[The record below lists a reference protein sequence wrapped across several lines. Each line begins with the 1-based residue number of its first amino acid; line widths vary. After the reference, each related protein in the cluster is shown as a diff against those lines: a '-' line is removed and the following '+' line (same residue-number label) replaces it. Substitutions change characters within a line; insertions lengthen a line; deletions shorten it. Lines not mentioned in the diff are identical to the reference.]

1 MVTETRPTP
10 EVGNHTGSASHRH
23 GLIGAILDIAVRFRW
38 AVIVLTVFAA
48 IYGAMNLLRL
58 PIDAVPDIT
67 NTQVQINTSASALSP
82 SQVETQVT
90 FPIETGLAGIEGLEM
105 TRSISRNGFS
115 QVTAIFEEGTDI
127 YFARQQVNERLAPIG
142 ASLPEGAEPTMGPI
156 STGLGEVLMYTIEYE
171 YPGGRDA
178 PKGGRTGW
186 QPDGSFITERGE
198 RLDTEVAKAAYLR
211 TVQDWVVAPLMRSID
226 GVAGVDSIGGYEKQF
241 LVQPDPARLTGY
253 GLSFDTLIDALE
265 AANLAEGA
273 NFVDRAGEAL
283 LVRVDARLGGTQD
296 IEQAVV
302 ATREGVP
309 IRIGDV
315 ASVRIGGDLRTGAAS
330 LNGEEAVVGT
340 VLMRSGENS
349 RTVAA
354 ASAERLEEVRA
365 SLPAGVVAEIV
376 YNRSSLVDAT
386 IATVEKNLLEG
397 ALLVIAVLF
406 LMLGNIRAAIIAALV
421 IPVSMLMAA
430 VGMNRLGVSGNLM
443 SLGALDFGLIVDGA
457 VIIVENSVA
466 RLAARQHHEGRLLSL
481 GERLTETRLA
491 AQEMIRPTVYG
502 QAIILLVYAP
512 LLTFTGVEGKTFSP
526 MAITV
531 MLALASAFVLS
542 LTFVPAMI
550 AVLLNRKLTEKDVKP
565 VRIAKERYGPA
576 LRRAIA
582 RPWPVIGAGAG
593 MFAVAALMFTFLGS
607 EFTPQLDER
616 DIAVQSLRIPSTSL
630 ERSLAMQ
637 RQVEDKLE
645 AFPQVEL
652 VFSRTGTAEVASDP
666 MPPNASD
673 AYVILKPREEWPDPD
688 LSKDE
693 LVAEM
698 EESLS
703 GLVGNLYEFSQ
714 PIELRFN
721 ELIAGVR
728 GDVAVKLYGDDLT
741 ALTRSA
747 GEVAGVLR
755 GVEGAADVKVQQV
768 TGFPTLDIAFD
779 RPTIARYGLT
789 VEEVAQSVAIA
800 LGGRPAG
807 LVFEG
812 DRRFDVVVRLADA
825 TRDDFDQL
833 GALPIVLE
841 NGVTVPLRTL
851 ADFQVVDG
859 LAEVRREQGRRLVI
873 VSANVRERDL
883 GSFVEE
889 ARAGVS
895 ENVNL
900 PAASFIEWGGQYQN
914 LQAAQARLG
923 LVVPVCFALVLL
935 LLFMA
940 LGGWVPALAVFSAIP
955 MALAGGVFAL
965 ALRGMPFSVS
975 AAVGFIALSGVA
987 VLNGLVMMTA
997 IRQRLDKGMSLDD
1010 AICDGALA
1018 RLRPVLMTALVA
1030 SLGFVPMAIAT
1041 GTGAEVQ
1048 RPLAT
1053 VVIGG
1058 LITATAL
1065 TLFVLPAIARLVLRE
1080 NGQDVGWRE
1089 KWRAMLRLNLT
1100 RDERR
1105 EYPTGEI

>member
-1 MVTETRPTP
+1 
-10 EVGNHTGSASHRH
+10 
-23 GLIGAILDIAVRFRW
+23 
-38 AVIVLTVFAA
+38 
-48 IYGAMNLLRL
+48 
-58 PIDAVPDIT
+58 
-67 NTQVQINTSASALSP
+67 
-82 SQVETQVT
+82 
-90 FPIETGLAGIEGLEM
+90 
-105 TRSISRNGFS
+105 
-115 QVTAIFEEGTDI
+115 
-127 YFARQQVNERLAPIG
+127 
-142 ASLPEGAEPTMGPI
+142 
-156 STGLGEVLMYTIEYE
+156 
-171 YPGGRDA
+171 
-178 PKGGRTGW
+178 
-186 QPDGSFITERGE
+186 
-198 RLDTEVAKAAYLR
+198 
-211 TVQDWVVAPLMRSID
+211 
-226 GVAGVDSIGGYEKQF
+226 
-241 LVQPDPARLTGY
+241 
-253 GLSFDTLIDALE
+253 
-265 AANLAEGA
+265 
-273 NFVDRAGEAL
+273 
-283 LVRVDARLGGTQD
+283 
-296 IEQAVV
+296 V
-302 ATREGVP
+302 ATVE
-309 IRIGDV
+309 
-315 ASVRIGGDLRTGAAS
+315 IGGDLRTGAAS

-340 VLMRSGENS
+340 VLMRAGENS

-354 ASAERLEEVRA
+354 GAAERLEEVRA
-365 SLPAGVVAEIV
+365 SLPEGVVADIV

-406 LMLGNIRAAIIAALV
+406 LLLGNIRAAIITALV

-430 VGMNRLGVSGNLM
+430 IGMNRLGVSGNLM

-466 RLAARQHHEGRLLSL
+466 RLAMRQHREGRLLTL

-491 AQEMIRPTVYG
+491 AQEMIKPTVYG
-502 QAIILLVYAP
+502 QAIIFLVFAP

-526 MAITV
+526 MAITM

-550 AVLLNRKLTEKDVKP
+550 AVLLNKKLTEKEVKP
-565 VRIAKERYGPA
+565 IRWAKDRYGPA
-576 LRRAIA
+576 LRKAIA
-582 RPWPVIGAGAG
+582 RPWPVIGGG
-593 MFAVAALMFTFLGS
+593 VGVFALAAFIFGFLGS
-607 EFTPQLDER
+607 EFTPQLDET
-616 DIAVQSLRIPSTSL
+616 DLAVQSLRIPSTSL
-630 ERSLAMQ
+630 ERSLSMQ
-637 RQVEDKLE
+637 RRVEDKLE
-645 AFPQVEL
+645 EFPQVEL

-693 LVAEM
+693 LVAQM
-698 EESLS
+698 EEGL
-703 GLVGNLYEFSQ
+703 GELVGNLYEFSQ

-728 GDVAVKLYGDDLT
+728 GDVAVKLYGDDLA
-741 ALTRSA
+741 ALTDAA
-747 GEVAGVLR
+747 GDVAGVLQ
-755 GVEGAADVKVQQV
+755 GVDGAADVKVQQV

-789 VEEVAQSVAIA
+789 VEDVAQSVAIA

-812 DRRFDVVVRLADA
+812 DRRFDVVVRLEDA
-825 TRDDFDQL
+825 ARDDFDQL

-889 ARAGVS
+889 AQEGVAAQ
-895 ENVNL
+895 VDM
-900 PAASFIEWGGQYQN
+900 PPASFIEWGGQYQN
-914 LQAAQARLG
+914 LQAAQARLAV
-923 LVVPVCFALVLL
+923 VVPVCFALVLL

-955 MALAGGVFAL
+955 MALAGGIFAL
-965 ALRGMPFSVS
+965 ALRGLPFSVS

-997 IRQRLDKGMSLDD
+997 IRQRLEKGVALDE
-1010 AICDGALA
+1010 AIEDGALA
-1018 RLRPVLMTALVA
+1018 RMRPVLMTALVA

-1058 LITATAL
+1058 LITATIL
-1065 TLFVLPAIARLVLRE
+1065 TLFVLPAIAKLVLHRSDDE
-1080 NGQDVGWRE
+1080 RSWRE
-1089 KWRAMLRLNLT
+1089 KWWDRLRRNVT
-1100 RDERR
+1100 REERDELR
-1105 EYPTGEI
+1105 EVT

>member
-1 MVTETRPTP
+1 M
-10 EVGNHTGSASHRH
+10 
-23 GLIGAILDIAVRFRW
+23 IGMILDVAVRFRW
-38 AVIVLTVFAA
+38 AIIVLTIFAA
-48 IYGAMNLLRL
+48 IYGAFNLLRL

-67 NTQVQINTSASALSP
+67 NTQVQINTSAAALSP

-171 YPGGRDA
+171 HPGG
-178 PKGGRTGW
+178 KGATTGGQTGW
-186 QPDGSFITERGE
+186 QRDGSFITERGD
-198 RLDTEVAKAAYLR
+198 RLESEVAKAAYLR

-226 GVAGVDSIGGYEKQF
+226 GVAGVDSIGGFEKQF

-253 GLSFDTLIDALE
+253 GLSFDSLINALE
-265 AANLAEGA
+265 AANLAAGA
-273 NFVDRAGEAL
+273 NFVDRADEAL
-283 LVRVDARLGGTQD
+283 LVRVDARLGGIAD
-296 IEQAVV
+296 IEEAVV

-315 ASVRIGGDLRTGAAS
+315 ANVEIGGDLRTGAAS

-349 RTVAA
+349 RTVSAQAA
-354 ASAERLEEVRA
+354 DRLEEVRA
-365 SLPAGVVAEIV
+365 SLPDGVVAEIV

-386 IATVEKNLLEG
+386 IATVEKNLVEG

-406 LMLGNIRAAIIAALV
+406 LLLGNIRAAIIAALV
-421 IPVSMLMAA
+421 IPISMLMAA
-430 VGMNRLGVSGNLM
+430 IGMNRLGVSGNLM

-466 RLAARQHHEGRLLSL
+466 RLAARQHREGRLLSL

-491 AQEMIRPTVYG
+491 AQEMIKPTVYG

-550 AVLLNRKLTEKDVKP
+550 AVLLNKKLTEKEVKP
-565 VRIAKERYGPA
+565 IRMAKGRYGPA
-576 LRRAIA
+576 IRKTIA

-593 MFAVAALMFTFLGS
+593 LFAVAAIMFGFLGS

-637 RQVEDKLE
+637 RRVEDRLE
-645 AFPQVEL
+645 EFPQVEL

-688 LSKDE
+688 LPKDE
-693 LVAEM
+693 LVGEM
-698 EESLS
+698 ESALG

-741 ALTRSA
+741 ALTEAA
-747 GEVAGVLR
+747 GDVAGVLR
-755 GVEGAADVKVQQV
+755 AVEGAADVKVQQV

-789 VEEVAQSVAIA
+789 VEDVAQSVAIA

-851 ADFQVVDG
+851 ADFEVVDG

-889 ARAGVS
+889 AQEGVS
-895 ENVNL
+895 AQVDL
-900 PAASFIEWGGQYQN
+900 PPASFIEWGGQYQN
-914 LQAAQARLG
+914 LQEAQARLAI
-923 LVVPVCFALVLL
+923 VVPICFAVVLL
-935 LLFMA
+935 LLYMA

-965 ALRGMPFSVS
+965 VLRGMPFSVS

-997 IRQRLDKGMSLDD
+997 IRQRLESGMPLDD
-1010 AICDGALA
+1010 AIADGALA

-1030 SLGFVPMAIAT
+1030 SLGFVPMALAT

-1065 TLFVLPAIARLVLRE
+1065 TLFVLPAIARLVLHRSDD
-1080 NGQDVGWRE
+1080 GRSWRE
-1089 KWRAMLRLNLT
+1089 KWWDRLRRNVT
-1100 RDERR
+1100 SDEER
-1105 EYPTGEI
+1105 ELKDIA

>member
-1 MVTETRPTP
+1 MAIDQTSSHSDE
-10 EVGNHTGSASHRH
+10 GSHHH
-23 GLIGAILDIAVRFRW
+23 GLIGMILDVAVRFRW
-38 AVIVLTVFAA
+38 AIIVLTIFAA
-48 IYGAMNLLRL
+48 IYGAFNLLRL

-67 NTQVQINTSASALSP
+67 NTQVQINTSAAALSP

-171 YPGGRDA
+171 HPGG
-178 PKGGRTGW
+178 KGATTGGQTGW
-186 QPDGSFITERGE
+186 QRDGSFITERGD
-198 RLDTEVAKAAYLR
+198 RLESEVAKAAYLR

-226 GVAGVDSIGGYEKQF
+226 GVAGVDSIGGFEKQF

-253 GLSFDTLIDALE
+253 GLSFDSLINALE
-265 AANLAEGA
+265 AANLAAGA
-273 NFVDRAGEAL
+273 NFVDRADEAL
-283 LVRVDARLGGTQD
+283 LVRVDARLGGIAD
-296 IEQAVV
+296 IEEAVV

-315 ASVRIGGDLRTGAAS
+315 ANVEIGGDLRTGAAS

-349 RTVAA
+349 RTVSAQAA
-354 ASAERLEEVRA
+354 DRLEEVRA
-365 SLPAGVVAEIV
+365 SLPDGVVAEIV

-386 IATVEKNLLEG
+386 IATVEKNLVEG

-406 LMLGNIRAAIIAALV
+406 LLLGNIRAAIIAALV
-421 IPVSMLMAA
+421 IPISMLMAA
-430 VGMNRLGVSGNLM
+430 IGMNRLGVSGNLM

-466 RLAARQHHEGRLLSL
+466 RLATRQHREGRLLSL

-491 AQEMIRPTVYG
+491 AQEMIKPTVYG

-550 AVLLNRKLTEKDVKP
+550 AVLLNKKLTEKEVKP
-565 VRIAKERYGPA
+565 IRMAKGRYGPA
-576 LRRAIA
+576 IRKTIA

-593 MFAVAALMFTFLGS
+593 LFAVAAIMFGFLGS

-637 RQVEDKLE
+637 RRVEDRLE
-645 AFPQVEL
+645 EFPQVEL

-688 LSKDE
+688 LPKDE
-693 LVAEM
+693 LVGEM
-698 EESLS
+698 ESALG

-741 ALTRSA
+741 ALTEAA
-747 GEVAGVLR
+747 GDVAGVLR
-755 GVEGAADVKVQQV
+755 AVEGAADVKVQQV

-789 VEEVAQSVAIA
+789 VEDVAQSVAIA

-851 ADFQVVDG
+851 ADFEVVDG

-889 ARAGVS
+889 AQEGVS
-895 ENVNL
+895 AQVDL
-900 PAASFIEWGGQYQN
+900 PPASFIEWGGQYQN
-914 LQAAQARLG
+914 LQEAQARLAI
-923 LVVPVCFALVLL
+923 VVPICFAVVLL
-935 LLFMA
+935 LLYMA

-965 ALRGMPFSVS
+965 VLRGMPFSVS

-997 IRQRLDKGMSLDD
+997 IRQRLESGMPLDE
-1010 AICDGALA
+1010 AIADGALA

-1030 SLGFVPMAIAT
+1030 SLGFVPMALAT

-1065 TLFVLPAIARLVLRE
+1065 TLFVLPAIARLVLHSSDDERS
-1080 NGQDVGWRE
+1080 WRE
-1089 KWRAMLRLNLT
+1089 KWWDRLRRNVT
-1100 RDERR
+1100 SDEER
-1105 EYPTGEI
+1105 ELKDIA

>member
-1 MVTETRPTP
+1 MDTDPTAVPSSDLP
-10 EVGNHTGSASHRH
+10 EGAPHRH
-23 GLIGAILDIAVRFRW
+23 GFIGMILDVAVRFRW
-38 AVIVLTVFAA
+38 AIIVLTALAA
-48 IYGAMNLLRL
+48 IYGAFNLLRL

-67 NTQVQINTSASALSP
+67 NTQVQINTSAPALSP

-90 FPIETGLAGIEGLEM
+90 FPIETGLAGIDGLKM

-115 QVTAIFEEGTDI
+115 QVTAIFEEDTDI

-142 ASLPEGAEPTMGPI
+142 ASLPEGADPTMGPI

-171 YPGGRDA
+171 HPSGRGAAVGGRI
-178 PKGGRTGW
+178 GW
-186 QPDGSFITERGE
+186 QLDGSFITERGD
-198 RLDTEVAKAAYLR
+198 RLDSEVAKAAYLR

-253 GLSFDTLIDALE
+253 GLSFDSLIDALE
-265 AANLAEGA
+265 AANLAAGA
-273 NFVDRAGEAL
+273 NFVDRADEAL
-283 LVRVDARLGGTQD
+283 LVRVDARLGGIAD
-296 IEQAVV
+296 IEEAVI

-315 ASVRIGGDLRTGAAS
+315 ANVSIGGDLRTGAAS

-349 RTVAA
+349 RTVSAQA
-354 ASAERLEEVRA
+354 AERLDEVRA
-365 SLPAGVVAEIV
+365 SLPAGVAAEIV

-386 IATVEKNLLEG
+386 IATVEKNLVEG

-421 IPVSMLMAA
+421 IPISMLMAA
-430 VGMNRLGVSGNLM
+430 IGMNRLGVSGNLM

-466 RLAARQHHEGRLLSL
+466 RLAARQHREGRLLSL

-491 AQEMIRPTVYG
+491 AQEMIKPTVYG

-550 AVLLNRKLTEKDVKP
+550 AVLLNKKLTEKEVKP
-565 VRIAKERYGPA
+565 VRLAKERYGPA
-576 LRRAIA
+576 VRKAIA
-582 RPWPVIGAGAG
+582 RPWPVIGAGVG
-593 MFAVAALMFTFLGS
+593 IFAVAVFVFGFLGS

-616 DIAVQSLRIPSTSL
+616 DVAVQSLRIPSTSL
-630 ERSLAMQ
+630 ERSVAMQ
-637 RQVEDKLE
+637 RRVEDRLE
-645 AFPQVEL
+645 EFPQVEL

-673 AYVILKPREEWPDPD
+673 AYVILKPRAEWPDPD
-688 LSKDE
+688 LPKDE
-693 LVAEM
+693 LVAQM
-698 EESLS
+698 EEGLS
-703 GLVGNLYEFSQ
+703 GLIGNLYEFSQ

-741 ALTRSA
+741 ALTDSA
-747 GEVAGVLR
+747 GDVAQVLR
-755 GVEGAADVKVQQV
+755 GIEGAADVKVQQV
-768 TGFPTLDIAFD
+768 TGFPTLDIVFD

-789 VEEVAQSVAIA
+789 VEDVAQPVAIA

-812 DRRFDVVVRLADA
+812 DRRFEVVVRLEDA
-825 TRDDFDQL
+825 ARDNFDQL

-851 ADFQVVDG
+851 ADFEVVDG

-889 ARAGVS
+889 AQAGVAAQ
-895 ENVNL
+895 VDL
-900 PAASFIEWGGQYQN
+900 PPASFIEWGGQYQN
-914 LQAAQARLG
+914 LQEAQARLAI
-923 LVVPVCFALVLL
+923 VVPICFAVVLL
-935 LLFMA
+935 LLYMA

-955 MALAGGVFAL
+955 LALAGGVFAL

-997 IRQRLDKGMSLDD
+997 IRQRLEDKMEIDE
-1010 AICDGALA
+1010 AIADGALA

-1058 LITATAL
+1058 LVTATAL
-1065 TLFVLPAIARLVLRE
+1065 TLFVLPAIARLVLHRSDDE
-1080 NGQDVGWRE
+1080 RGWRE
-1089 KWRAMLRLNLT
+1089 KWWDRLRRNVTREEQRELT
-1100 RDERR
+1100 D
-1105 EYPTGEI
+1105 IA

>member
-1 MVTETRPTP
+1 MAIDQT
-10 EVGNHTGSASHRH
+10 SSHSDENSHHH
-23 GLIGAILDIAVRFRW
+23 GLIGMILDVAVRFRW
-38 AVIVLTVFAA
+38 AIIVLTIFAA
-48 IYGAMNLLRL
+48 IYGAFNLLRL

-67 NTQVQINTSASALSP
+67 NTQVQINTSAAALSP

-171 YPGGRDA
+171 HPGGKGA
-178 PKGGRTGW
+178 TTGGRTGW
-186 QPDGSFITERGE
+186 QRDGSFITERGD
-198 RLDTEVAKAAYLR
+198 RLESEVAKAAYLR

-226 GVAGVDSIGGYEKQF
+226 GVAGVDSIGGFEKQF

-253 GLSFDTLIDALE
+253 GLSFDSLINALE
-265 AANLAEGA
+265 AANLAAGA
-273 NFVDRAGEAL
+273 NFVDRADEAL
-283 LVRVDARLGGTQD
+283 LVRVDARLGGIAD
-296 IEQAVV
+296 IEEAVV

-315 ASVRIGGDLRTGAAS
+315 ANVEIGGDLRTGAAS

-349 RTVAA
+349 RTVSAQAA
-354 ASAERLEEVRA
+354 DRLEEVRA
-365 SLPAGVVAEIV
+365 SLPDGVVAEIV

-386 IATVEKNLLEG
+386 IATVEKNLVEG

-406 LMLGNIRAAIIAALV
+406 LLLGNIRAAIIAALV
-421 IPVSMLMAA
+421 IPISMLMAA
-430 VGMNRLGVSGNLM
+430 IGMNRLGVSGNLM

-466 RLAARQHHEGRLLSL
+466 RLATRQHREGRLLSL

-491 AQEMIRPTVYG
+491 AQEMIKPTVYG

-550 AVLLNRKLTEKDVKP
+550 AVLLNKKLTEKEVKP
-565 VRIAKERYGPA
+565 IRMAKDRYGPA
-576 LRRAIA
+576 IRKTIA

-593 MFAVAALMFTFLGS
+593 LFAVAAIMFGFLGS

-637 RQVEDKLE
+637 RRVEDRLE
-645 AFPQVEL
+645 EFPQVEL

-688 LSKDE
+688 LPKDE
-693 LVAEM
+693 LVGEM
-698 EESLS
+698 ESALG

-741 ALTRSA
+741 ALTEAA
-747 GEVAGVLR
+747 GDVAGVLR

-789 VEEVAQSVAIA
+789 VEDVAQSVAIA

-851 ADFQVVDG
+851 ADFEVVDG

-889 ARAGVS
+889 AQEGVS
-895 ENVNL
+895 AQVDL
-900 PAASFIEWGGQYQN
+900 PPASFIEWGGQYQN
-914 LQAAQARLG
+914 LQEAQARLAI
-923 LVVPVCFALVLL
+923 VVPICFAVVLL
-935 LLFMA
+935 LLYMA

-965 ALRGMPFSVS
+965 VLRGMPFSVS

-997 IRQRLDKGMSLDD
+997 IRQRLESGMPLDD
-1010 AICDGALA
+1010 AIADGALA

-1030 SLGFVPMAIAT
+1030 SLGFVPMALAT

-1065 TLFVLPAIARLVLRE
+1065 TLFVLPAIARLVLHSSDDERS
-1080 NGQDVGWRE
+1080 WRE
-1089 KWRAMLRLNLT
+1089 KWWDRLRRNVT
-1100 RDERR
+1100 SDEER
-1105 EYPTGEI
+1105 ELKDIA

>member
-1 MVTETRPTP
+1 MDTKTEPAPHVETHPD
-10 EVGNHTGSASHRH
+10 TGSHRH

-127 YFARQQVNERLAPIG
+127 YFARSQVNERLAPIG

-171 YPGGRDA
+171 YPGGRGA
-178 PKGGRTGW
+178 PVGDRTGW
-186 QPDGSFITERGE
+186 QSDGSFITERGE

-253 GLSFDTLIDALE
+253 GLSFDSLIEALE
-265 AANLAEGA
+265 AANLAAGA

-302 ATREGVP
+302 TTREGVP

-315 ASVRIGGDLRTGAAS
+315 ATVRIGGDLRTGAAS

-354 ASAERLEEVRA
+354 AAAERLDEVRA

-386 IATVEKNLLEG
+386 IATVEKNLVEG

-406 LMLGNIRAAIIAALV
+406 FMLGNVRAAIIAALV
-421 IPVSMLMAA
+421 IPISMLMAA

-466 RLAARQHHEGRLLSL
+466 RLAARQHREGRLLSL

-491 AQEMIRPTVYG
+491 AQEMIKPTVYG

-550 AVLLNRKLTEKDVKP
+550 AVLLNRKLTEKEVKP
-565 VRIAKERYGPA
+565 VRTAKERYGPA
-576 LRRAIA
+576 VRRAIA

-593 MFAVAALMFTFLGS
+593 IFAVAAFVFTFLGS
-607 EFTPQLDER
+607 EFTPQLDEQ

-637 RQVEDKLE
+637 RRVEERLE
-645 AFPQVEL
+645 TFPQVEL
-652 VFSRTGTAEVASDP
+652 VFSRTGTAEAAVDP
-666 MPPNASD
+666 MPRNISD
-673 AYVILKPREEWPDPD
+673 SVIILKDRGDWPDPG
-688 LSKDE
+688 LEKE
-693 LVAEM
+693 ALIERI
-698 EESLS
+698 EEAVSQQI
-703 GLVGNLYEFSQ
+703 GNNFEFSQ

-721 ELIAGVR
+721 ELISGVR
-728 GDVAVKLYGDDLT
+728 TDLAVLVYGDDFDTLQRVGEQVARALEETPGSADVRVEQASGLPTLT
-741 ALTRSA
+741 VSVDRFAAANYGLS
-747 GEVAGVLR
+747 
-755 GVEGAADVKVQQV
+755 AADVSEAVS
-768 TGFPTLDIAFD
+768 T
-779 RPTIARYGLT
+779 
-789 VEEVAQSVAIA
+789 AI
-800 LGGRPAG
+800 GGTEAG
-807 LVFEG
+807 RIFEG
-812 DRRFDVVVRLADA
+812 DRRFDVVVRLPEA
-825 TRDDFDQL
+825 TRNDPTSL
-833 GALPIVLE
+833 AALPIVSST
-841 NGVTVPLRTL
+841 GVVVPL
-851 ADFQVVDG
+851 
-859 LAEVRREQGRRLVI
+859 
-873 VSANVRERDL
+873 S
-883 GSFVEE
+883 
-889 ARAGVS
+889 
-895 ENVNL
+895 
-900 PAASFIEWGGQYQN
+900 
-914 LQAAQARLG
+914 
-923 LVVPVCFALVLL
+923 
-935 LLFMA
+935 
-940 LGGWVPALAVFSAIP
+940 
-955 MALAGGVFAL
+955 
-965 ALRGMPFSVS
+965 SV
-975 AAVGFIALSGVA
+975 
-987 VLNGLVMMTA
+987 
-997 IRQRLDKGMSLDD
+997 
-1010 AICDGALA
+1010 
-1018 RLRPVLMTALVA
+1018 
-1030 SLGFVPMAIAT
+1030 
-1041 GTGAEVQ
+1041 
-1048 RPLAT
+1048 
-1053 VVIGG
+1053 
-1058 LITATAL
+1058 
-1065 TLFVLPAIARLVLRE
+1065 
-1080 NGQDVGWRE
+1080 
-1089 KWRAMLRLNLT
+1089 
-1100 RDERR
+1100 
-1105 EYPTGEI
+1105 

>member
-1 MVTETRPTP
+1 MAIDQT
-10 EVGNHTGSASHRH
+10 SSHSDENSHHH
-23 GLIGAILDIAVRFRW
+23 GLIGMILDVAVRFRW
-38 AVIVLTVFAA
+38 AIIVLTIFAA
-48 IYGAMNLLRL
+48 IYGAFNLLRL

-67 NTQVQINTSASALSP
+67 NTQVQINTSAAALSP

-171 YPGGRDA
+171 HPGGKGA
-178 PKGGRTGW
+178 TTGGRTGW
-186 QPDGSFITERGE
+186 QRDGSFITERGD
-198 RLDTEVAKAAYLR
+198 RLESEVAKAAYLR

-226 GVAGVDSIGGYEKQF
+226 GVAGVDSIGGFEKQF

-253 GLSFDTLIDALE
+253 GLSFDSLINALE
-265 AANLAEGA
+265 AANLAAGA
-273 NFVDRAGEAL
+273 NFVDRADEAL
-283 LVRVDARLGGTQD
+283 LVRVDARLGGIAD
-296 IEQAVV
+296 IEEAVV

-315 ASVRIGGDLRTGAAS
+315 ANVEIGGDLRTGAAS
-330 LNGEEAVVGT
+330 LNGDEAVVGT

-349 RTVAA
+349 RTVSAQAA
-354 ASAERLEEVRA
+354 DRLEEVRA
-365 SLPAGVVAEIV
+365 SLPDGVVAEIV

-386 IATVEKNLLEG
+386 IATVEKNLVEG

-406 LMLGNIRAAIIAALV
+406 LLLGNIRAAIIAALV
-421 IPVSMLMAA
+421 IPISMLMAA
-430 VGMNRLGVSGNLM
+430 IGMNRLGVSGNLM

-466 RLAARQHHEGRLLSL
+466 RLATRQHREGRLLSL

-491 AQEMIRPTVYG
+491 AQEMIKPTVYG

-550 AVLLNRKLTEKDVKP
+550 AVLLNKKLTEKEVKP
-565 VRIAKERYGPA
+565 IRMAKDRYGPA
-576 LRRAIA
+576 IRKTIA

-593 MFAVAALMFTFLGS
+593 LFAVAAIMFGFLGS

-637 RQVEDKLE
+637 RRVEDRLE
-645 AFPQVEL
+645 EFPQVEL

-688 LSKDE
+688 LPKDE
-693 LVAEM
+693 LVGEM
-698 EESLS
+698 ESALG

-741 ALTRSA
+741 ALTEAA
-747 GEVAGVLR
+747 GDVAGVLR
-755 GVEGAADVKVQQV
+755 AVEGAADVKVQQV

-789 VEEVAQSVAIA
+789 VEDVAQSVAIA

-851 ADFQVVDG
+851 ADFEVVDG

-889 ARAGVS
+889 AQEGVS
-895 ENVNL
+895 AQVDL
-900 PAASFIEWGGQYQN
+900 PPASFIEWGGQYQN
-914 LQAAQARLG
+914 LQEAQARLAI
-923 LVVPVCFALVLL
+923 VVPICFAVVLL
-935 LLFMA
+935 LLYMA

-965 ALRGMPFSVS
+965 VLRGMPFSVS

-997 IRQRLDKGMSLDD
+997 IRQRLESGMPLDD
-1010 AICDGALA
+1010 AIADGALA

-1030 SLGFVPMAIAT
+1030 SLGFVPMALAT

-1065 TLFVLPAIARLVLRE
+1065 TLFVLPAIARLVLHSSDDERS
-1080 NGQDVGWRE
+1080 WRE
-1089 KWRAMLRLNLT
+1089 KWWDRLRRNVT
-1100 RDERR
+1100 SDEER
-1105 EYPTGEI
+1105 ELKDIA

>member
-1 MVTETRPTP
+1 MAIDQT
-10 EVGNHTGSASHRH
+10 SSHSDENSHHH
-23 GLIGAILDIAVRFRW
+23 GLIGMILDVAVRFRW
-38 AVIVLTVFAA
+38 AIIVLTIFAA
-48 IYGAMNLLRL
+48 IYGAFNLLRL

-67 NTQVQINTSASALSP
+67 NTQVQINTSAAALSP

-171 YPGGRDA
+171 HPGGTGA
-178 PKGGRTGW
+178 TTGGRTGW
-186 QPDGSFITERGE
+186 QRDGSFITERGD
-198 RLDTEVAKAAYLR
+198 RLESEVAKAAYLR

-226 GVAGVDSIGGYEKQF
+226 GVAGVDSIGGFEKQF

-253 GLSFDTLIDALE
+253 GLSFDSLINALE
-265 AANLAEGA
+265 AANLAAGA
-273 NFVDRAGEAL
+273 NFVDRADEAL
-283 LVRVDARLGGTQD
+283 LVRVDARLGGIAD
-296 IEQAVV
+296 IEEAVV

-315 ASVRIGGDLRTGAAS
+315 ANVEIGGDLRTGAAS
-330 LNGEEAVVGT
+330 LNGDEAVVGT

-349 RTVAA
+349 RTVSAQAA
-354 ASAERLEEVRA
+354 DRLEEVRA
-365 SLPAGVVAEIV
+365 SLPDGVVAEIV

-386 IATVEKNLLEG
+386 IATVEKNLVEG

-406 LMLGNIRAAIIAALV
+406 LLLGNIRAAIIAALV
-421 IPVSMLMAA
+421 IPISMLMAA
-430 VGMNRLGVSGNLM
+430 IGMNRLGVSGNLM

-466 RLAARQHHEGRLLSL
+466 RLATRQHREGRLLSL

-491 AQEMIRPTVYG
+491 AQEMIKPTVYG

-550 AVLLNRKLTEKDVKP
+550 AVLLNKKLTEKEVKP
-565 VRIAKERYGPA
+565 IRMAKDRYGPA
-576 LRRAIA
+576 MRKTIA

-593 MFAVAALMFTFLGS
+593 LFAVAAIMFGFLGS

-637 RQVEDKLE
+637 RRVEDRLE
-645 AFPQVEL
+645 EFPQVEL

-688 LSKDE
+688 LPKDE
-693 LVAEM
+693 LVGEM
-698 EESLS
+698 ESALG

-741 ALTRSA
+741 ALTEAA
-747 GEVAGVLR
+747 GDVAGVLR

-789 VEEVAQSVAIA
+789 VEDVAQSVAIA

-851 ADFQVVDG
+851 ADFEVVDG

-889 ARAGVS
+889 AQEGVS
-895 ENVNL
+895 AQVDL
-900 PAASFIEWGGQYQN
+900 PPASFIEWGGQYQN
-914 LQAAQARLG
+914 LQEAQARLAI
-923 LVVPVCFALVLL
+923 VVPICFAVVLL
-935 LLFMA
+935 LLYMA

-965 ALRGMPFSVS
+965 VLRGMPFSVS

-997 IRQRLDKGMSLDD
+997 IRQRLESGMPLDD
-1010 AICDGALA
+1010 AIADGALA

-1030 SLGFVPMAIAT
+1030 SLGFVPMALAT

-1065 TLFVLPAIARLVLRE
+1065 TLFVLPAIARLVLHSSDDERS
-1080 NGQDVGWRE
+1080 WRE
-1089 KWRAMLRLNLT
+1089 KWWDRLRRNVT
-1100 RDERR
+1100 SDEER
-1105 EYPTGEI
+1105 ELKDIA

>member
-1 MVTETRPTP
+1 MAIDQTSSHSDE
-10 EVGNHTGSASHRH
+10 GSHHH
-23 GLIGAILDIAVRFRW
+23 GLIGMILDVAVRFRW
-38 AVIVLTVFAA
+38 AIIVLTIFAA
-48 IYGAMNLLRL
+48 IYGAFNLLRL

-67 NTQVQINTSASALSP
+67 NTQVQINTSAAALSP

-171 YPGGRDA
+171 HPGG
-178 PKGGRTGW
+178 KGATTGGQTGW
-186 QPDGSFITERGE
+186 QRDGSFITERGD
-198 RLDTEVAKAAYLR
+198 RLESEVAKAAYLR

-226 GVAGVDSIGGYEKQF
+226 GVAGVDSIGGFEKQF

-253 GLSFDTLIDALE
+253 GLSFDSLINALE
-265 AANLAEGA
+265 AANLAAGA
-273 NFVDRAGEAL
+273 NFVDRADEAL
-283 LVRVDARLGGTQD
+283 LVRVDARLGGIAD
-296 IEQAVV
+296 IEEAVV

-315 ASVRIGGDLRTGAAS
+315 ANVEIGGDLRTGAAS

-349 RTVAA
+349 RTVSAQAA
-354 ASAERLEEVRA
+354 DRLEEVRA
-365 SLPAGVVAEIV
+365 SLPDGVVAEIV

-386 IATVEKNLLEG
+386 IATVEKNLVEG

-406 LMLGNIRAAIIAALV
+406 LLLGNIRAAIIAALV
-421 IPVSMLMAA
+421 IPISMLMAA
-430 VGMNRLGVSGNLM
+430 IGMNRLGVSGNLM

-466 RLAARQHHEGRLLSL
+466 RLATRQHREGRLLSL

-491 AQEMIRPTVYG
+491 AQEMIKPTVYG

-550 AVLLNRKLTEKDVKP
+550 AVLLNKKLTEKEVKP
-565 VRIAKERYGPA
+565 IRMAKGRYGPA
-576 LRRAIA
+576 IRKTIA

-593 MFAVAALMFTFLGS
+593 LFAVAAIMFGFLGS

-637 RQVEDKLE
+637 RRVEDRLE
-645 AFPQVEL
+645 EFPQVEL

-688 LSKDE
+688 LPKDE
-693 LVAEM
+693 LVGEM
-698 EESLS
+698 ESALG

-741 ALTRSA
+741 ALTEAA
-747 GEVAGVLR
+747 GDVAGVLR
-755 GVEGAADVKVQQV
+755 AVEGAADVKVQQV

-789 VEEVAQSVAIA
+789 VEDVAQSVAIA

-851 ADFQVVDG
+851 ADFEVVDG

-889 ARAGVS
+889 AQEGVS
-895 ENVNL
+895 AQVDL
-900 PAASFIEWGGQYQN
+900 PPASFIEWGGQYQN
-914 LQAAQARLG
+914 LQEAQARLAI
-923 LVVPVCFALVLL
+923 VVPICFAVVLL
-935 LLFMA
+935 LLYMA

-965 ALRGMPFSVS
+965 VLRGMPFSVS

-997 IRQRLDKGMSLDD
+997 IRQRLESGMPLDE
-1010 AICDGALA
+1010 AIADGALA

-1030 SLGFVPMAIAT
+1030 SLGFVPMALAT

-1065 TLFVLPAIARLVLRE
+1065 TLFVLPAIARLVLHRSDD
-1080 NGQDVGWRE
+1080 GRSWRE
-1089 KWRAMLRLNLT
+1089 KWWDRPRRNVT
-1100 RDERR
+1100 SDE
-1105 EYPTGEI
+1105 EAELKDIA

>member
-1 MVTETRPTP
+1 MAIDQTTASSPMSSDE
-10 EVGNHTGSASHRH
+10 GSHRH
-23 GLIGAILDIAVRFRW
+23 GPIGVILDVAVRFRW
-38 AVIVLTVFAA
+38 AIIVLTVFAA
-48 IYGAMNLLRL
+48 IYGAFNLVRL

-67 NTQVQINTSASALSP
+67 NTQVQINTSAAALSP

-115 QVTAIFEEGTDI
+115 QVTAIFEEGTDL

-171 YPGGRDA
+171 HPGGKGA
-178 PKGGRTGW
+178 TTGGRTGW
-186 QPDGSFITERGE
+186 QSDGSFITERGD
-198 RLDTEVAKAAYLR
+198 RLESEVAKAAYLR

-226 GVAGVDSIGGYEKQF
+226 GVAGVDSIGGFEKQF

-253 GLSFDTLIDALE
+253 GLSFDSLIDALE
-265 AANLAEGA
+265 AANLAAGA
-273 NFVDRAGEAL
+273 NFVDRADEAL
-283 LVRVDARLGGTQD
+283 LVRVDARLGSIAD
-296 IEQAVV
+296 IEEAVI

-315 ASVRIGGDLRTGAAS
+315 ADVEIGGDLRTGAAS

-340 VLMRSGENS
+340 VLMRAGENS

-354 ASAERLEEVRA
+354 GAAERLDEVRA
-365 SLPAGVVAEIV
+365 SLPDGVVAEIV

-386 IATVEKNLLEG
+386 ISTVEKNLLEG

-406 LMLGNIRAAIIAALV
+406 VLLGNIRAAIITALV

-466 RLAARQHHEGRLLSL
+466 RLAARQHREGRLLTL

-491 AQEMIRPTVYG
+491 AQEMIKPTVYG
-502 QAIILLVYAP
+502 QAIIFLVFAP

-526 MAITV
+526 MAITM

-550 AVLLNRKLTEKDVKP
+550 AVLLNKKLTEKEVKP
-565 VRIAKERYGPA
+565 IRWTKERYGPA
-576 LRRAIA
+576 VRKAIA
-582 RPWPVIGAGAG
+582 RPWPMIGAGVGIFTA
-593 MFAVAALMFTFLGS
+593 AVFVFGFLGS

-637 RQVEDKLE
+637 RRVEDRFE
-645 AFPQVEL
+645 EFPQVDL

-673 AYVILKPREEWPDPD
+673 AYVILKPRDEWPDPD

-693 LVAEM
+693 LVEEM
-698 EESLS
+698 ETALG
-703 GLVGNLYEFSQ
+703 GLIGNLYEFSQ

-741 ALTRSA
+741 ALTETA

-812 DRRFDVVVRLADA
+812 DRRFEVVVRLEDA

-833 GALPIVLE
+833 GALPIVLD

-889 ARAGVS
+889 AQEGVS
-895 ENVNL
+895 AEVDL
-900 PAASFIEWGGQYQN
+900 PPASFIEWGGQYQN
-914 LQAAQARLG
+914 LQAAQARLAI
-923 LVVPVCFALVLL
+923 VVPVCFALVLL

-965 ALRGMPFSVS
+965 ALRGLPFSVS

-997 IRQRLDKGMSLDD
+997 IRQRLDSGMPLDE
-1010 AICDGALA
+1010 AIADGALA

-1065 TLFVLPAIARLVLRE
+1065 TLFVLPAIARLVLHRSDDE
-1080 NGQDVGWRE
+1080 RSWRE
-1089 KWRAMLRLNLT
+1089 KWWDRLRRNVT
-1100 RDERR
+1100 RDEQR
-1105 EYPTGEI
+1105 ELGEIT

>member
-1 MVTETRPTP
+1 MAIDQT
-10 EVGNHTGSASHRH
+10 SSHSDENSHHH
-23 GLIGAILDIAVRFRW
+23 GLIGMILDVAVRFRW
-38 AVIVLTVFAA
+38 AIIVLTIFAA
-48 IYGAMNLLRL
+48 IYGAFNLLRL

-67 NTQVQINTSASALSP
+67 NTQVQINTSAAALSP

-171 YPGGRDA
+171 HPGGKGA
-178 PKGGRTGW
+178 TTGGRTGW
-186 QPDGSFITERGE
+186 QRDGSFITERGD
-198 RLDTEVAKAAYLR
+198 RLESEVAKAAYLR

-226 GVAGVDSIGGYEKQF
+226 GVAGVDSIGGFEKQF

-253 GLSFDTLIDALE
+253 GLSFDSLINALE
-265 AANLAEGA
+265 AANLAAGA
-273 NFVDRAGEAL
+273 NFVDRADEAL
-283 LVRVDARLGGTQD
+283 LVRVDARLGGIAD
-296 IEQAVV
+296 IEEAVV

-315 ASVRIGGDLRTGAAS
+315 ANVEIGGDLRTGAAS
-330 LNGEEAVVGT
+330 LNGDEAVVGT

-349 RTVAA
+349 RTVSAQAA
-354 ASAERLEEVRA
+354 DRLEEVRA
-365 SLPAGVVAEIV
+365 SLPDGVVAEIV

-386 IATVEKNLLEG
+386 IATVEKNLVEG

-406 LMLGNIRAAIIAALV
+406 LLLGNIRAAIIAALV
-421 IPVSMLMAA
+421 IPISMLMAA
-430 VGMNRLGVSGNLM
+430 IGMNRLGVSGNLM

-466 RLAARQHHEGRLLSL
+466 RLATRQHREGRLLSL

-491 AQEMIRPTVYG
+491 AQEMIKPTVYG

-550 AVLLNRKLTEKDVKP
+550 AVLLNKKLTEKEVKP
-565 VRIAKERYGPA
+565 IRMAKDRYGPA
-576 LRRAIA
+576 IRKTIA

-593 MFAVAALMFTFLGS
+593 LFAVAAIMFGFLGS

-637 RQVEDKLE
+637 RRVEDRLE
-645 AFPQVEL
+645 EFPQVEL

-688 LSKDE
+688 LPKDE
-693 LVAEM
+693 LVGEM
-698 EESLS
+698 ESALG

-741 ALTRSA
+741 ALTEAA
-747 GEVAGVLR
+747 GDVAGVLR

-789 VEEVAQSVAIA
+789 VEDVAQSVAIA

-851 ADFQVVDG
+851 ADFEVVDG

-889 ARAGVS
+889 AQEGVS
-895 ENVNL
+895 AQVDL
-900 PAASFIEWGGQYQN
+900 PPASFIEWGGQYQN
-914 LQAAQARLG
+914 LQEAQARLAI
-923 LVVPVCFALVLL
+923 VVPICFAVVLL
-935 LLFMA
+935 LLYMA

-965 ALRGMPFSVS
+965 VLRGMPFSVS

-997 IRQRLDKGMSLDD
+997 IRQRLESGMPLDD
-1010 AICDGALA
+1010 AIADGALA

-1030 SLGFVPMAIAT
+1030 SLGFVPMALAT

-1065 TLFVLPAIARLVLRE
+1065 TLFVLPAIARLVLHRSDD
-1080 NGQDVGWRE
+1080 GRSWRE
-1089 KWRAMLRLNLT
+1089 KWWDRLRRNVT
-1100 RDERR
+1100 SDEER
-1105 EYPTGEI
+1105 ELKDIA

>member
-1 MVTETRPTP
+1 MAIDQTSSHSDE
-10 EVGNHTGSASHRH
+10 GSHHH
-23 GLIGAILDIAVRFRW
+23 GLIGMILDVAVRFRW
-38 AVIVLTVFAA
+38 AIIVLTIFAA
-48 IYGAMNLLRL
+48 IYGAFNLLRL

-67 NTQVQINTSASALSP
+67 NTQVQINTSAAALSP

-171 YPGGRDA
+171 HPGGKGA
-178 PKGGRTGW
+178 TTGGRTGW
-186 QPDGSFITERGE
+186 QRDGSFITERGD
-198 RLDTEVAKAAYLR
+198 RLESEVAKAAYLR

-226 GVAGVDSIGGYEKQF
+226 GVAGVDSIGGFEKQF

-253 GLSFDTLIDALE
+253 GLSFDSLINALE
-265 AANLAEGA
+265 AANLAAGA
-273 NFVDRAGEAL
+273 NFVDRADEAL
-283 LVRVDARLGGTQD
+283 LVRVDARLGGIAD
-296 IEQAVV
+296 IEEAVV

-315 ASVRIGGDLRTGAAS
+315 ANVEIGGDLRTGAAS

-349 RTVAA
+349 RTVSAQAA
-354 ASAERLEEVRA
+354 DRLEEVRA
-365 SLPAGVVAEIV
+365 SLPDGVVAEIV

-386 IATVEKNLLEG
+386 IATVEKNLVEG

-406 LMLGNIRAAIIAALV
+406 LLLGNIRAAIIAALV
-421 IPVSMLMAA
+421 IPISMLMAA
-430 VGMNRLGVSGNLM
+430 IGMNRLGVSGNLM

-466 RLAARQHHEGRLLSL
+466 RLATRQHREGRLLSL

-491 AQEMIRPTVYG
+491 AQEMIKPTVYG

-550 AVLLNRKLTEKDVKP
+550 AVLLNKKLTEKEVKP
-565 VRIAKERYGPA
+565 IRMAKDRYGPA
-576 LRRAIA
+576 IRKTIA

-593 MFAVAALMFTFLGS
+593 LFAVAAIMFGFLGS

-637 RQVEDKLE
+637 RRVEDRLE
-645 AFPQVEL
+645 EFPQVEL

-688 LSKDE
+688 LPKDE
-693 LVAEM
+693 LVGEM
-698 EESLS
+698 ESALG

-741 ALTRSA
+741 ALTEAA
-747 GEVAGVLR
+747 GDVAGVLR
-755 GVEGAADVKVQQV
+755 AVEGAADVKVQQV

-789 VEEVAQSVAIA
+789 VEDVAQSVAIA

-851 ADFQVVDG
+851 ADFEVVDG

-889 ARAGVS
+889 AQEGVS
-895 ENVNL
+895 AQVDL
-900 PAASFIEWGGQYQN
+900 PPASFIEWGGQYQN
-914 LQAAQARLG
+914 LQEAQARLAI
-923 LVVPVCFALVLL
+923 VVPICFAVVLL
-935 LLFMA
+935 LLYMA

-965 ALRGMPFSVS
+965 VLRGMPFSVS

-997 IRQRLDKGMSLDD
+997 IRQRLESGMPLDD
-1010 AICDGALA
+1010 AIADGALA

-1030 SLGFVPMAIAT
+1030 SLGFVPMALAT

-1065 TLFVLPAIARLVLRE
+1065 TLFVLPAIARLVLHRSDD
-1080 NGQDVGWRE
+1080 GRSWRE
-1089 KWRAMLRLNLT
+1089 KWWDRLRRNVT
-1100 RDERR
+1100 SDEER
-1105 EYPTGEI
+1105 ELKDIA

>member
-1 MVTETRPTP
+1 MAIDRAATP
-10 EVGNHTGSASHRH
+10 SSAPADGGSHSH
-23 GLIGAILDIAVRFRW
+23 GLVGMILDIAVRFRW
-38 AVIVLTVFAA
+38 AIIILTVFAA
-48 IYGAMNLLRL
+48 IYGAFNLLRL

-67 NTQVQINTSASALSP
+67 NTQVQINTSAPALSP

-90 FPIETGLAGIEGLEM
+90 FPIETGLAGIDGLEM

-142 ASLPEGAEPTMGPI
+142 AALPDGAEPTMGPI

-171 YPGGRDA
+171 HPSGRGA
-178 PKGGRTGW
+178 STGARTGW
-186 QPDGSFITERGE
+186 QADGSFVTERGD
-198 RLDTEVAKAAYLR
+198 RLDSEVAKAAYLR

-253 GLSFDTLIDALE
+253 GLSFDSLIDALE
-265 AANLAEGA
+265 AANVAAGA
-273 NFVDRAGEAL
+273 NFVDRADEAL
-283 LVRVDARLGGTQD
+283 LVRVDARLSGIAD
-296 IEQAVV
+296 IEEAVI

-315 ASVRIGGDLRTGAAS
+315 ATVEIGGDLRTGAAS

-349 RTVAA
+349 RTVSAQA
-354 ASAERLEEVRA
+354 AERLDEVRA
-365 SLPAGVVAEIV
+365 SLPEGVVAEIV

-386 IATVEKNLLEG
+386 IATVETNLVEG

-421 IPVSMLMAA
+421 IPISMLMAA
-430 VGMNRLGVSGNLM
+430 IGMNRLGVSGNLM

-466 RLAARQHHEGRLLSL
+466 RLAARQHREGRLLSL

-491 AQEMIRPTVYG
+491 AQEMIKPTVYG

-550 AVLLNRKLTEKDVKP
+550 AVLLNKKLTEKEVKP

-576 LRRAIA
+576 VRKAIA
-582 RPWPVIGAGAG
+582 RPWPVIGAGVG
-593 MFAVAALMFTFLGS
+593 IFAVAAFVFGFLGS

-616 DIAVQSLRIPSTSL
+616 DIAIQSLRIPSTSL
-630 ERSLAMQ
+630 ERSVAMQ
-637 RQVEDKLE
+637 RRVEDRLKE
-645 AFPQVEL
+645 FPQVEL

-673 AYVILKPREEWPDPD
+673 AYVILKPRDEWPDPG
-688 LSKDE
+688 LPKDA

-698 EESLS
+698 EEALG
-703 GLVGNLYEFSQ
+703 GLIGNLYEFSQ

-741 ALTRSA
+741 ALTEAA

-789 VEEVAQSVAIA
+789 VEDVAQSVAIA

-812 DRRFDVVVRLADA
+812 DRRFDVVVRLDDA
-825 TRDDFDQL
+825 ARDDFDQL

-851 ADFQVVDG
+851 ADFEVVDG

-889 ARAGVS
+889 AQEGVAA
-895 ENVNL
+895 EVDL
-900 PAASFIEWGGQYQN
+900 PPASFIEWGGQYQN
-914 LQAAQARLG
+914 LQEAQARLAI
-923 LVVPVCFALVLL
+923 VVPVCFAVVLL
-935 LLFMA
+935 LLYMA

-997 IRQRLDKGMSLDD
+997 IRQRLENGMPLDE
-1010 AICDGALA
+1010 AIADGALA

-1065 TLFVLPAIARLVLRE
+1065 TLFVLPAIARLVLHRSDSERSWRQDWWDRLRRNVTRE
-1080 NGQDVGWRE
+1080 EQRE
-1089 KWRAMLRLNLT
+1089 LGDIA
-1100 RDERR
+1100 
-1105 EYPTGEI
+1105 

>member
-1 MVTETRPTP
+1 MAIDQTSSHSDE
-10 EVGNHTGSASHRH
+10 GSHHH
-23 GLIGAILDIAVRFRW
+23 GLIGMILDVAVRFRW
-38 AVIVLTVFAA
+38 AIIVLTIFAA
-48 IYGAMNLLRL
+48 IYGAFNLLRL

-67 NTQVQINTSASALSP
+67 NTQVQINTSAAALSP

-171 YPGGRDA
+171 HPGG
-178 PKGGRTGW
+178 KGATTGGQTGW
-186 QPDGSFITERGE
+186 QRDGSFITERGD
-198 RLDTEVAKAAYLR
+198 RLESEVAKAAYLR

-226 GVAGVDSIGGYEKQF
+226 GVAGVDSIGGFEKQF

-253 GLSFDTLIDALE
+253 GLSFDSLINALE
-265 AANLAEGA
+265 AANLAAGA
-273 NFVDRAGEAL
+273 NFVDRADEAL
-283 LVRVDARLGGTQD
+283 LVRVDARLGGIAD
-296 IEQAVV
+296 IEEAVV

-315 ASVRIGGDLRTGAAS
+315 ANVEIGGDLRTGAAS

-349 RTVAA
+349 RTVSAQAA
-354 ASAERLEEVRA
+354 DRLEEVRA
-365 SLPAGVVAEIV
+365 SLPDGVVAEIV

-386 IATVEKNLLEG
+386 IATVEKNLVEG

-406 LMLGNIRAAIIAALV
+406 LLLGNIRAAIIAALV
-421 IPVSMLMAA
+421 IPISMLMAA
-430 VGMNRLGVSGNLM
+430 IGMNRLGVSGNLM

-466 RLAARQHHEGRLLSL
+466 RLAARQHREGRLLSL

-491 AQEMIRPTVYG
+491 AQEMIKPTVYG

-550 AVLLNRKLTEKDVKP
+550 AVLLNKKLTEKEVKP
-565 VRIAKERYGPA
+565 IRMAKDRYGPA
-576 LRRAIA
+576 IRKTIA

-593 MFAVAALMFTFLGS
+593 LFAVAAIMFGFLGS

-637 RQVEDKLE
+637 RRVEDRLE
-645 AFPQVEL
+645 EFPQVEL

-688 LSKDE
+688 LPKDE
-693 LVAEM
+693 LVGEM
-698 EESLS
+698 ESALG

-741 ALTRSA
+741 ALTEAA
-747 GEVAGVLR
+747 GDVAGVLR

-789 VEEVAQSVAIA
+789 VEDVAQSVAIA

-851 ADFQVVDG
+851 ADFEVVDG

-889 ARAGVS
+889 AQEGVS
-895 ENVNL
+895 AQVDL
-900 PAASFIEWGGQYQN
+900 PPASFIEWGGQYQN
-914 LQAAQARLG
+914 LQEAQARLAI
-923 LVVPVCFALVLL
+923 VVPICFAVVLL
-935 LLFMA
+935 LLYMA

-965 ALRGMPFSVS
+965 VLRGMPFSVS

-997 IRQRLDKGMSLDD
+997 IRQRLESGMPLDD
-1010 AICDGALA
+1010 AIADGALA

-1030 SLGFVPMAIAT
+1030 SLGFVPMALAT

-1065 TLFVLPAIARLVLRE
+1065 TLFVLPAIARLVLHSSDDERS
-1080 NGQDVGWRE
+1080 WRE
-1089 KWRAMLRLNLT
+1089 KWWDRLRRNVT
-1100 RDERR
+1100 SDEER
-1105 EYPTGEI
+1105 ELKDIA

>member
-1 MVTETRPTP
+1 MAIDQTTASSPMSSDE
-10 EVGNHTGSASHRH
+10 GSHRH
-23 GLIGAILDIAVRFRW
+23 GPIGVILDVAVRFRW
-38 AVIVLTVFAA
+38 AIIVLTVFAA
-48 IYGAMNLLRL
+48 IYGAFNLVRL

-67 NTQVQINTSASALSP
+67 NTQVQINTSAAALSP

-115 QVTAIFEEGTDI
+115 QVTAIFEEGTDL

-171 YPGGRDA
+171 HPGGKGA
-178 PKGGRTGW
+178 TTGGRTGW
-186 QPDGSFITERGE
+186 QSDGSFITERGD
-198 RLDTEVAKAAYLR
+198 RLESEVAKAAYLR

-226 GVAGVDSIGGYEKQF
+226 GVAGVDSIGGFEKQF

-253 GLSFDTLIDALE
+253 GLSFDSLIDALE
-265 AANLAEGA
+265 AANLAAGA
-273 NFVDRAGEAL
+273 NFVDRADEAL
-283 LVRVDARLGGTQD
+283 LVRVDARLGSIAD
-296 IEQAVV
+296 IEEAVI

-315 ASVRIGGDLRTGAAS
+315 ADVEIGGDLRTGAAS

-340 VLMRSGENS
+340 VLMRAGENS

-354 ASAERLEEVRA
+354 GAAERLDEVRA
-365 SLPAGVVAEIV
+365 SLPDGVVAEIV

-386 IATVEKNLLEG
+386 ISTVEKNLLEG

-406 LMLGNIRAAIIAALV
+406 LLLGNIRAAIITALV

-466 RLAARQHHEGRLLSL
+466 RLAARQHREGRLLTL

-491 AQEMIRPTVYG
+491 AQEMIKPTVYG
-502 QAIILLVYAP
+502 QAIIFLVFAP

-526 MAITV
+526 MAITM

-550 AVLLNRKLTEKDVKP
+550 AVLLNKKLTEKEVKP
-565 VRIAKERYGPA
+565 IRWTKERYGPA
-576 LRRAIA
+576 VRKAIA
-582 RPWPVIGAGAG
+582 RPWPMIGAGVGIFTA
-593 MFAVAALMFTFLGS
+593 AVFVFGFLGS

-637 RQVEDKLE
+637 RRVEDRFE
-645 AFPQVEL
+645 EFPQVDL

-673 AYVILKPREEWPDPD
+673 AYVILKPRDEWPDPD

-693 LVAEM
+693 LVEEM
-698 EESLS
+698 ETALG
-703 GLVGNLYEFSQ
+703 GLIGNLYEFSQ

-741 ALTRSA
+741 ALTETA

-812 DRRFDVVVRLADA
+812 DRRFDVVVRLEDA

-833 GALPIVLE
+833 GALPIVLD

-889 ARAGVS
+889 AQEGVS
-895 ENVNL
+895 TEVDL
-900 PAASFIEWGGQYQN
+900 PPASFIEWGGQYQN
-914 LQAAQARLG
+914 LQAAQARLAI
-923 LVVPVCFALVLL
+923 VVPVCFALVLL

-965 ALRGMPFSVS
+965 ALRGLPFSVS

-997 IRQRLDKGMSLDD
+997 IRQRLDSGMSLDE
-1010 AICDGALA
+1010 AIADGALA

-1065 TLFVLPAIARLVLRE
+1065 TLFVLPAIARLVLHRSDDE
-1080 NGQDVGWRE
+1080 RSWRE
-1089 KWRAMLRLNLT
+1089 KWWDRLRRNVT
-1100 RDERR
+1100 RDEQR
-1105 EYPTGEI
+1105 ELGEIT

>member
-1 MVTETRPTP
+1 MAIDHAPRPSSGLADG
-10 EVGNHTGSASHRH
+10 ESQRH
-23 GLIGAILDIAVRFRW
+23 GLVGMILDFAVRFRW
-38 AVIVLTVFAA
+38 AIIILTVCAA
-48 IYGAMNLLRL
+48 IYGAFNLLRL

-67 NTQVQINTSASALSP
+67 NTQVQINTSAPALSP
-82 SQVETQVT
+82 AQVETQVT

-115 QVTAIFEEGTDI
+115 QVTAIFEEGTDL

-171 YPGGRDA
+171 HPGGRGA
-178 PKGGRTGW
+178 PTGARTGW
-186 QPDGSFITERGE
+186 QSDGSFVTERGD
-198 RLDTEVAKAAYLR
+198 RLDSEVAKAAYLR

-253 GLSFDTLIDALE
+253 GLSFDSLIDALE
-265 AANLAEGA
+265 AANLAAGA
-273 NFVDRAGEAL
+273 NFVDRADEAL
-283 LVRVDARLGGTQD
+283 LVRVDARLGGIAD
-296 IEQAVV
+296 IQEAVV

-315 ASVRIGGDLRTGAAS
+315 ANVEIGGDLRTGAAS

-340 VLMRSGENS
+340 VLMRAGENS

-354 ASAERLEEVRA
+354 GAAERLEEVRA
-365 SLPAGVVAEIV
+365 SLPNGVVAEIV
-376 YNRSSLVDAT
+376 YNRSALVDAT
-386 IATVEKNLLEG
+386 ISTVEKNLLEG

-406 LMLGNIRAAIIAALV
+406 LLLGNIRAAIITALV

-466 RLAARQHHEGRLLSL
+466 RLAARQHREGRLLTL

-491 AQEMIRPTVYG
+491 AQEMIKPTVYG
-502 QAIILLVYAP
+502 QAIIFLVFAP

-526 MAITV
+526 MAITM

-550 AVLLNRKLTEKDVKP
+550 AVLLNKKLTEKEVKP
-565 VRIAKERYGPA
+565 IRWSKERYGPA
-576 LRRAIA
+576 VRKAIA
-582 RPWPVIGAGAG
+582 RPWPVIGTGIG
-593 MFAVAALMFTFLGS
+593 IFAVAAFVFGFLGS

-637 RQVEDKLE
+637 RRVEDRLE

-666 MPPNASD
+666 MPPNISD
-673 AYVILKPREEWPDPD
+673 SYVILKPREEWPDPD
-688 LSKDE
+688 LPKDA

-698 EESLS
+698 EEALG
-703 GLVGNLYEFSQ
+703 GLIGNLYEFSQ

-741 ALTRSA
+741 ALTEAA
-747 GEVAGVLR
+747 GDVAGVLR

-789 VEEVAQSVAIA
+789 VEDVTQSVAIA

-812 DRRFDVVVRLADA
+812 DRRFEVVVRLEDA
-825 TRDDFDQL
+825 ARDDFDQL

-859 LAEVRREQGRRLVI
+859 LAEVRRRARAQAGDRFGQRSRKRSRLLCRGSAGRCLRPDRPAARILHRMGWSVSEPAGGAGSPGDRRSRLFRFGPAPAVHGTG
-873 VSANVRERDL
+873 RL
-883 GSFVEE
+883 GSGPRCIQRHSHGIGWGRVRFGT
-889 ARAGVS
+889 ARTAILGVRRGRLHRAFRCGGS
-895 ENVNL
+895 QRSRHDDRD
-900 PAASFIEWGGQYQN
+900 PAASGERN
-914 LQAAQARLG
+914 AARRSYCRWRAR
-923 LVVPVCFALVLL
+923 A
-935 LLFMA
+935 
-940 LGGWVPALAVFSAIP
+940 SATG
-955 MALAGGVFAL
+955 A
-965 ALRGMPFSVS
+965 
-975 AAVGFIALSGVA
+975 
-987 VLNGLVMMTA
+987 
-997 IRQRLDKGMSLDD
+997 DD
-1010 AICDGALA
+1010 RACGLA
-1018 RLRPVLMTALVA
+1018 RLRADGDRHRNRCRGATSIGYGGYWRTDHGDGADPVRFARDCPPRA
-1030 SLGFVPMAIAT
+1030 APLG
-1041 GTGAEVQ
+1041 
-1048 RPLAT
+1048 
-1053 VVIGG
+1053 
-1058 LITATAL
+1058 
-1065 TLFVLPAIARLVLRE
+1065 
-1080 NGQDVGWRE
+1080 
-1089 KWRAMLRLNLT
+1089 
-1100 RDERR
+1100 
-1105 EYPTGEI
+1105 

>member
-1 MVTETRPTP
+1 MAIDQTSSHSDE
-10 EVGNHTGSASHRH
+10 GSHHH
-23 GLIGAILDIAVRFRW
+23 GLIGMILDVAVRFRW
-38 AVIVLTVFAA
+38 AIIVLTIFAA
-48 IYGAMNLLRL
+48 IYGAFNLLRL

-67 NTQVQINTSASALSP
+67 NTQVQINTSAAALSP

-171 YPGGRDA
+171 HPGG
-178 PKGGRTGW
+178 KGATTGGQTGW
-186 QPDGSFITERGE
+186 QRDGSFITERGD
-198 RLDTEVAKAAYLR
+198 RLESEVAKAAYLR

-226 GVAGVDSIGGYEKQF
+226 GVAGVDSIGGFEKQF

-253 GLSFDTLIDALE
+253 GLSFDSLINALE
-265 AANLAEGA
+265 AANLAAGA
-273 NFVDRAGEAL
+273 NFVDRADEAL
-283 LVRVDARLGGTQD
+283 LVRVDARLGGIAD
-296 IEQAVV
+296 IEEAVV

-315 ASVRIGGDLRTGAAS
+315 ANVEIGGDLRTGAAS
-330 LNGEEAVVGT
+330 LNGDEAVVGT

-349 RTVAA
+349 RTVSAQAA
-354 ASAERLEEVRA
+354 DRLEEVRA
-365 SLPAGVVAEIV
+365 SLPDGVVAEIV

-386 IATVEKNLLEG
+386 IATVEKNLVEG

-406 LMLGNIRAAIIAALV
+406 LLLGNIRAAIIAALV
-421 IPVSMLMAA
+421 IPISMLMAA
-430 VGMNRLGVSGNLM
+430 IGMNRLGVSGNLM

-466 RLAARQHHEGRLLSL
+466 RLATRQHREGRLLSL

-491 AQEMIRPTVYG
+491 AQEMIKPTVYG

-550 AVLLNRKLTEKDVKP
+550 AVLLNKKLTEKEVKP
-565 VRIAKERYGPA
+565 IRMAKGRYGPA
-576 LRRAIA
+576 IRKTIA

-593 MFAVAALMFTFLGS
+593 LFAVAAIMFGFLGS

-637 RQVEDKLE
+637 RRVEDRLE
-645 AFPQVEL
+645 EFPQVEL

-688 LSKDE
+688 LPKDE
-693 LVAEM
+693 LVGEM
-698 EESLS
+698 ESALG

-741 ALTRSA
+741 ALTEAA
-747 GEVAGVLR
+747 GDVAGVLR

-789 VEEVAQSVAIA
+789 VEDVAQSVAIA

-851 ADFQVVDG
+851 ADFEVVDG

-889 ARAGVS
+889 AQEGVS
-895 ENVNL
+895 AQVDL
-900 PAASFIEWGGQYQN
+900 PPASFIEWGGQYQN
-914 LQAAQARLG
+914 LQEAQARLAI
-923 LVVPVCFALVLL
+923 VVPICFAVVLL
-935 LLFMA
+935 LLYMA

-965 ALRGMPFSVS
+965 VLRGMPFSVS

-997 IRQRLDKGMSLDD
+997 IRQRLESGMPLDD
-1010 AICDGALA
+1010 AIADGALA

-1030 SLGFVPMAIAT
+1030 SLGFVPMALAT

-1065 TLFVLPAIARLVLRE
+1065 TLFVLPAIARLVLHSSDDERS
-1080 NGQDVGWRE
+1080 WRE
-1089 KWRAMLRLNLT
+1089 KWWDRLRRNVT
-1100 RDERR
+1100 SDEER
-1105 EYPTGEI
+1105 ELKDIA

>member
-1 MVTETRPTP
+1 MSSDE
-10 EVGNHTGSASHRH
+10 GSHRH
-23 GLIGAILDIAVRFRW
+23 GPIGVILDVAVRFRW
-38 AVIVLTVFAA
+38 AIIVLTVFAA
-48 IYGAMNLLRL
+48 IYGAFNLVRL

-67 NTQVQINTSASALSP
+67 NTQVQINTSAAALSP

-115 QVTAIFEEGTDI
+115 QVTAIFEEGTDL

-171 YPGGRDA
+171 HPGGKGA
-178 PKGGRTGW
+178 TTGGRTGW
-186 QPDGSFITERGE
+186 QSDGSFITERGD
-198 RLDTEVAKAAYLR
+198 RLESEVAKSAYLR

-226 GVAGVDSIGGYEKQF
+226 GVAGVDSIGGFEKQF

-253 GLSFDTLIDALE
+253 GLSFDSLIDALE
-265 AANLAEGA
+265 AANLAAGA
-273 NFVDRAGEAL
+273 NFVDRADEAL
-283 LVRVDARLGGTQD
+283 LVRVDARLGSIAD
-296 IEQAVV
+296 IEEAVI

-315 ASVRIGGDLRTGAAS
+315 ADVEIGGDLRTGAAS

-340 VLMRSGENS
+340 VLMRAGENS

-354 ASAERLEEVRA
+354 GAAERLEEVRA
-365 SLPAGVVAEIV
+365 SLPDGVVAEIV

-386 IATVEKNLLEG
+386 ISTVEKNLLEG

-406 LMLGNIRAAIIAALV
+406 LLLGNIRAAIITALV

-466 RLAARQHHEGRLLSL
+466 RLAARQHREGRLLTL

-491 AQEMIRPTVYG
+491 AQEMIKPTVYG
-502 QAIILLVYAP
+502 QAIIFLVFAP

-526 MAITV
+526 MAITM

-550 AVLLNRKLTEKDVKP
+550 AVLLNKKLTEKEVKP
-565 VRIAKERYGPA
+565 IRWAKERYGPA
-576 LRRAIA
+576 VRKVIA
-582 RPWPVIGAGAG
+582 RPWPMIGAGVG
-593 MFAVAALMFTFLGS
+593 LFTVAVFVFGFLGS

-637 RQVEDKLE
+637 RRVEDRLE
-645 AFPQVEL
+645 EFPQVDL

-673 AYVILKPREEWPDPD
+673 AYVILKPRDEWPDPD
-688 LSKDE
+688 LPKDE
-693 LVAEM
+693 LVGEM
-698 EESLS
+698 ESALG
-703 GLVGNLYEFSQ
+703 GLIGNLYEFSQ

-741 ALTRSA
+741 ALTEAA

-812 DRRFDVVVRLADA
+812 DRRFDVVVRLEDA

-889 ARAGVS
+889 AQEGVAAGVDM
-895 ENVNL
+895 
-900 PAASFIEWGGQYQN
+900 PPASFIEWGGQYQN
-914 LQAAQARLG
+914 LQAAQARLAI
-923 LVVPVCFALVLL
+923 VVPVCFALVLL

-965 ALRGMPFSVS
+965 ALRGLPFSVS

-997 IRQRLDKGMSLDD
+997 IRQRLDSGMPLDE
-1010 AICDGALA
+1010 AIADGALA

-1065 TLFVLPAIARLVLRE
+1065 TLFVLPAIARLVLHRSDDE
-1080 NGQDVGWRE
+1080 RSWRE
-1089 KWRAMLRLNLT
+1089 KWWDRLRRNVT
-1100 RDERR
+1100 RDEQR
-1105 EYPTGEI
+1105 ELGEIT

>member
-1 MVTETRPTP
+1 MAIDQT
-10 EVGNHTGSASHRH
+10 SSHSDENSHHH
-23 GLIGAILDIAVRFRW
+23 GLIGMILDVAVRFRW
-38 AVIVLTVFAA
+38 AIIVLTIFAA
-48 IYGAMNLLRL
+48 IYGAFNLLRL

-67 NTQVQINTSASALSP
+67 NTQVQINTSAAALSP

-171 YPGGRDA
+171 HPGGKGA
-178 PKGGRTGW
+178 TTGGRTGW
-186 QPDGSFITERGE
+186 QRDGSFITERGD
-198 RLDTEVAKAAYLR
+198 RLESEVAKAAYLR

-226 GVAGVDSIGGYEKQF
+226 GVAGVDSIGGFEKQF

-253 GLSFDTLIDALE
+253 GLSFDSLINALE
-265 AANLAEGA
+265 AANLAAGA
-273 NFVDRAGEAL
+273 NFVDRADEAL
-283 LVRVDARLGGTQD
+283 LVRVDARLGGIAD
-296 IEQAVV
+296 IEEAVV

-315 ASVRIGGDLRTGAAS
+315 ANVEIGGDLRTGAAS
-330 LNGEEAVVGT
+330 LNGDEAVVGT

-349 RTVAA
+349 RTVSAQAA
-354 ASAERLEEVRA
+354 DRLEEVRA
-365 SLPAGVVAEIV
+365 SLPDGVVAEIV

-386 IATVEKNLLEG
+386 IATVEKNLVEG

-406 LMLGNIRAAIIAALV
+406 LLLGNIRAAIIAALV
-421 IPVSMLMAA
+421 IPISMLMAA
-430 VGMNRLGVSGNLM
+430 IGMNRLGVSGNLM

-466 RLAARQHHEGRLLSL
+466 RLATRQHREGRLLSL

-491 AQEMIRPTVYG
+491 AQEMIKPTVYG

-550 AVLLNRKLTEKDVKP
+550 AVLLNKKLTEKEVKP
-565 VRIAKERYGPA
+565 IRMAKDRYGPA
-576 LRRAIA
+576 IRKTIA

-593 MFAVAALMFTFLGS
+593 LFAVAAIMFGFLGS

-637 RQVEDKLE
+637 RRVEDRLE
-645 AFPQVEL
+645 EFPQVEL

-688 LSKDE
+688 LPKDE
-693 LVAEM
+693 LVGEM
-698 EESLS
+698 ESALG

-741 ALTRSA
+741 ALTEAA
-747 GEVAGVLR
+747 GDVAGVLR

-789 VEEVAQSVAIA
+789 VEDVAQSVAIA

-851 ADFQVVDG
+851 ADFEVVDG

-889 ARAGVS
+889 AQEGVS
-895 ENVNL
+895 AQVDL
-900 PAASFIEWGGQYQN
+900 PPASFIEWGGQYQN
-914 LQAAQARLG
+914 LQEAQARLAI
-923 LVVPVCFALVLL
+923 VVPICFAVVLL
-935 LLFMA
+935 LLYMA

-965 ALRGMPFSVS
+965 VLRGMPFSVS

-997 IRQRLDKGMSLDD
+997 IRQRLESGMPLDD
-1010 AICDGALA
+1010 AIADGALA

-1030 SLGFVPMAIAT
+1030 SLGFVPMALAT

-1065 TLFVLPAIARLVLRE
+1065 TLFVLPAIARLVLHSSDDERS
-1080 NGQDVGWRE
+1080 WRE
-1089 KWRAMLRLNLT
+1089 TWWDRLRRNVT
-1100 RDERR
+1100 SDEER
-1105 EYPTGEI
+1105 ELKDIA

>member
-1 MVTETRPTP
+1 MAIDQT
-10 EVGNHTGSASHRH
+10 SSHSDENSHHH
-23 GLIGAILDIAVRFRW
+23 GLIGMILDVAVRFRW
-38 AVIVLTVFAA
+38 AIIVLTIFAA
-48 IYGAMNLLRL
+48 IYGAFNLLRL

-67 NTQVQINTSASALSP
+67 NTQVQINTSAAALSP

-171 YPGGRDA
+171 HPGGKGA
-178 PKGGRTGW
+178 TTGGRTGW
-186 QPDGSFITERGE
+186 QRDGSFITERGD
-198 RLDTEVAKAAYLR
+198 RLESEVAKAAYLR

-226 GVAGVDSIGGYEKQF
+226 GVAGVDSIGGFEKQF

-253 GLSFDTLIDALE
+253 GLSFDSLINALE
-265 AANLAEGA
+265 AANLAAGA
-273 NFVDRAGEAL
+273 NFVDRADEAL
-283 LVRVDARLGGTQD
+283 LVRVDARLGGIAD
-296 IEQAVV
+296 IEEAVV

-315 ASVRIGGDLRTGAAS
+315 ANVEIGGDLRTGAAS
-330 LNGEEAVVGT
+330 LNGDEAVVGT

-349 RTVAA
+349 RTVSAQAA
-354 ASAERLEEVRA
+354 DRLEEVRA
-365 SLPAGVVAEIV
+365 SLPDGVVAEIV

-386 IATVEKNLLEG
+386 IATVEKNLVEG

-406 LMLGNIRAAIIAALV
+406 LLLGNIRAAIIAALV
-421 IPVSMLMAA
+421 IPISMLMAA
-430 VGMNRLGVSGNLM
+430 IGMNRLGVSGNLM

-466 RLAARQHHEGRLLSL
+466 RLATRQHREGRLLSL

-491 AQEMIRPTVYG
+491 AQEMIKPTVYG

-550 AVLLNRKLTEKDVKP
+550 AVLLNKKLTEKEVKP
-565 VRIAKERYGPA
+565 IRMAKDRYGPA
-576 LRRAIA
+576 IRKTIA

-593 MFAVAALMFTFLGS
+593 LFAVAAIMFGFLGS

-637 RQVEDKLE
+637 RRVEDRLE
-645 AFPQVEL
+645 EFPQVEL
-652 VFSRTGTAEVASDP
+652 VFSRTGTAEGASDP

-688 LSKDE
+688 LPKDE
-693 LVAEM
+693 LVGEM
-698 EESLS
+698 ESALG

-741 ALTRSA
+741 ALTEAA
-747 GEVAGVLR
+747 GDVAGVLR

-789 VEEVAQSVAIA
+789 VEDVAQSVAIA

-851 ADFQVVDG
+851 ADFEVVDG

-889 ARAGVS
+889 AQEGVS
-895 ENVNL
+895 AQVDL
-900 PAASFIEWGGQYQN
+900 PPASFIEWGGQYQN
-914 LQAAQARLG
+914 LQEAQARLAI
-923 LVVPVCFALVLL
+923 VVPICFAVVLL
-935 LLFMA
+935 LLYMA

-965 ALRGMPFSVS
+965 VLRGMPFSVS

-997 IRQRLDKGMSLDD
+997 IRQRLESGMPLDD
-1010 AICDGALA
+1010 AIADGALA

-1030 SLGFVPMAIAT
+1030 SLGFVPMALAT

-1065 TLFVLPAIARLVLRE
+1065 TLFVLPAIARLVLHSSDDERS
-1080 NGQDVGWRE
+1080 WRE
-1089 KWRAMLRLNLT
+1089 KWWDRLRRNVT
-1100 RDERR
+1100 SDEER
-1105 EYPTGEI
+1105 ELKDIA

>member
-1 MVTETRPTP
+1 MDTDHMQDADR
-10 EVGNHTGSASHRH
+10 SHRH
-23 GLIGAILDIAVRFRW
+23 GLIGMILDVAVRFRW
-38 AVIVLTVFAA
+38 AMVVLTLGVA
-48 IYGAMNLLRL
+48 IYGVVNLLRL

-67 NTQVQINTSASALSP
+67 NVQVQINTEAPALSP

-90 FPIETGLAGIEGLEM
+90 YPVETGLAGIEGLEM

-127 YFARQQVNERLAPIG
+127 YFARQQVNERLTPIS
-142 ASLPEGAEPTMGPI
+142 ASLPEGAEPVMGPI

-171 YPGGRDA
+171 YPDGKEAPRGGA
-178 PKGGRTGW
+178 VGW
-186 QPDGSFITERGE
+186 QSDGSFVTERGD
-198 RLDTEVAKAAYLR
+198 RLDSDVAKAAYLR
-211 TVQDWVVAPLMRSID
+211 TIQDWVVAPLMRSVD
-226 GVAGVDSIGGYEKQF
+226 GVAGVDSIGGFEKQY

-253 GLSFDTLIDALE
+253 GLSFDEVIDALE

-273 NFVDRAGEAL
+273 NFVERAGEAL
-283 LVRVDARLGGTQD
+283 LARVDARLGSVED

-302 ATREGVP
+302 STREGVP
-309 IRIGDV
+309 IRVGDIATV
-315 ASVRIGGDLRTGAAS
+315 SIGGDLRTGAAS
-330 LNGEEAVVGT
+330 LNGDEAVVGT
-340 VLMRSGENS
+340 VLMRAGENS
-349 RTVAA
+349 RTVSAQA
-354 ASAERLEEVRA
+354 AERLEEVRS
-365 SLPAGVVAEIV
+365 SLPKGIVAEIV

-386 IATVEKNLLEG
+386 IATVEKNLVEG
-397 ALLVIAVLF
+397 ALLVIAILF
-406 LMLGNIRAAIIAALV
+406 LLLGNIRAAIIAALV
-421 IPVSMLMAA
+421 IPFSMLMASI
-430 VGMNRLGVSGNLM
+430 GMNRLGVSGNLM

-466 RLAARQHHEGRLLSL
+466 RLAARQEHEGRLLTL

-491 AQEMIRPTVYG
+491 AQEMIKPTVYG
-502 QAIILLVYAP
+502 QAIILLVFAP

-550 AVLLNRKLTEKDVKP
+550 AILLNKKLTEKEVRP
-565 VRIAKERYGPA
+565 IRIAKERYGP
-576 LRRAIA
+576 LV
-582 RPWPVIGAGAG
+582 RPWPVIGMGVG
-593 MFAVAALMFTFLGS
+593 IFAFAAFVFSFLGS

-637 RQVEDKLE
+637 RRVEDRLE
-645 AFPQVEL
+645 QFEQVQL

-688 LSKDE
+688 LAKDE
-693 LVAEM
+693 LVAQM
-698 EESLS
+698 ESALS
-703 GLVGNLYEFSQ
+703 SLVGNLYEFSQ

-728 GDVAVKLYGDDLT
+728 GDVAVKIYGDDL
-741 ALTRSA
+741 SA
-747 GEVAGVLR
+747 MTSAANEVAGVLR
-755 GVEGAADVKVQQV
+755 NVDGAADVKVQQV

-779 RPTIARYGLT
+779 RPAIARYGLK
-789 VEEVAQSVAIA
+789 VEDVAQSVAIA

-812 DRRFDVVVRLADA
+812 DRRFDVVVRLSDA

-833 GALPIVLE
+833 GALPVLLP
-841 NGVTVPLRTL
+841 NGATIPLRSV
-851 ADFQVVDG
+851 AEFRVVDG

-873 VSANVRERDL
+873 VSSNVRERDL

-889 ARAGVS
+889 AQERVAAQV
-895 ENVNL
+895 EL
-900 PAASFIEWGGQYQN
+900 PAAAFIEWGGQYQN
-914 LQAAQARLG
+914 LQAAQERLQI
-923 LVVPVCFALVLL
+923 VIPIAFAVILL
-935 LLFMA
+935 LLYMA
-940 LGGWVPALAVFSAIP
+940 VGGWVPALAVFSAIP
-955 MALAGGVFAL
+955 LALAGGIFSL

-987 VLNGLVMMTA
+987 TLNGLVMVTA
-997 IRQRLDKGMSLDD
+997 IRQRLDKGMALDD
-1010 AICDGALA
+1010 AIVAGGLA

-1065 TLFVLPAIARLVLRE
+1065 TLFVLPAILKLVFSTREDDRTWRQRWWDRLRRNVTSDEQRE
-1080 NGQDVGWRE
+1080 LKDI
-1089 KWRAMLRLNLT
+1089 A
-1100 RDERR
+1100 
-1105 EYPTGEI
+1105 

>member
-1 MVTETRPTP
+1 MAIDQTTASSPMSSDE
-10 EVGNHTGSASHRH
+10 GSHRH
-23 GLIGAILDIAVRFRW
+23 GPIGVILDVAVRFRW
-38 AVIVLTVFAA
+38 AIIVLTVFAA
-48 IYGAMNLLRL
+48 IYGAFNLVRL

-67 NTQVQINTSASALSP
+67 NTQVQINTSAAALSP

-115 QVTAIFEEGTDI
+115 QVTAIFEEGTDL

-171 YPGGRDA
+171 HPGGKGA
-178 PKGGRTGW
+178 TTGGRTGW
-186 QPDGSFITERGE
+186 QSDGSFITERGD
-198 RLDTEVAKAAYLR
+198 RLESEVAKAAYLR

-226 GVAGVDSIGGYEKQF
+226 GVAGVDSIGGFEKQF

-253 GLSFDTLIDALE
+253 GLSFDSLIDALE
-265 AANLAEGA
+265 AANLAAGA
-273 NFVDRAGEAL
+273 NFVDRADEAL
-283 LVRVDARLGGTQD
+283 LVRVDARLGSIAD
-296 IEQAVV
+296 IEEAVI

-315 ASVRIGGDLRTGAAS
+315 ADVEIGGDLRTGAAS

-340 VLMRSGENS
+340 VLMRAGENS

-354 ASAERLEEVRA
+354 GAAERLDEVRA
-365 SLPAGVVAEIV
+365 SLPDGVVAEIV

-386 IATVEKNLLEG
+386 ISTVEKNLLEG

-406 LMLGNIRAAIIAALV
+406 LLLGNIRAAIITALV

-466 RLAARQHHEGRLLSL
+466 RLAARQHREGRLLTL

-491 AQEMIRPTVYG
+491 AQEMIKPTVYG
-502 QAIILLVYAP
+502 QAIIFLVFAP

-526 MAITV
+526 MAITM

-550 AVLLNRKLTEKDVKP
+550 AVLLNKKLTEKEVKP
-565 VRIAKERYGPA
+565 IRWAKERYGPA
-576 LRRAIA
+576 VRKVIA
-582 RPWPVIGAGAG
+582 RPWPMIGAGVG
-593 MFAVAALMFTFLGS
+593 LFTVAVFVFGFLGS

-637 RQVEDKLE
+637 RRVEDRLE
-645 AFPQVEL
+645 EFPQVDL

-673 AYVILKPREEWPDPD
+673 AYVILKPRDEWPDPD
-688 LSKDE
+688 LPKDE
-693 LVAEM
+693 LVGEM
-698 EESLS
+698 ESALG
-703 GLVGNLYEFSQ
+703 GLIGNLYEFSQ

-741 ALTRSA
+741 ALTEAA
-747 GEVAGVLR
+747 GEVAGVLG

-812 DRRFDVVVRLADA
+812 DRRFDVVVRLEDA

-889 ARAGVS
+889 AQERVSTGVDM
-895 ENVNL
+895 
-900 PAASFIEWGGQYQN
+900 PPASFIEWGGQYQN
-914 LQAAQARLG
+914 LQEAQARLTI
-923 LVVPVCFALVLL
+923 VVPIAFALVLL

-965 ALRGMPFSVS
+965 ALRGLPFSVS

-997 IRQRLDKGMSLDD
+997 IRQRLDSGMSLDE
-1010 AICDGALA
+1010 AIADGALA

-1065 TLFVLPAIARLVLRE
+1065 TLFVLPAIARLVLDDGKEKRSWRQRWWDRLRRKVTPE
-1080 NGQDVGWRE
+1080 ERKELRDV
-1089 KWRAMLRLNLT
+1089 T
-1100 RDERR
+1100 
-1105 EYPTGEI
+1105 

>member
-1 MVTETRPTP
+1 MAIDQT
-10 EVGNHTGSASHRH
+10 SSHSDENSHHH
-23 GLIGAILDIAVRFRW
+23 GLIGMILDVAVRFRW
-38 AVIVLTVFAA
+38 AIIVLTIFAA
-48 IYGAMNLLRL
+48 IYGAFNLLRL

-67 NTQVQINTSASALSP
+67 NTQVQINTSAAALSP

-171 YPGGRDA
+171 HPGG
-178 PKGGRTGW
+178 KGATTGGQTGW
-186 QPDGSFITERGE
+186 QRDGSFITERGD
-198 RLDTEVAKAAYLR
+198 RLESEVAKAAYLR

-226 GVAGVDSIGGYEKQF
+226 GVAGVDSIGGFEKQF

-253 GLSFDTLIDALE
+253 GLSFDSLINALE
-265 AANLAEGA
+265 AANLAAGA
-273 NFVDRAGEAL
+273 NFVDRADEAL
-283 LVRVDARLGGTQD
+283 LVRVDARLGGIAD
-296 IEQAVV
+296 IEEAVV

-315 ASVRIGGDLRTGAAS
+315 ANVEIGGDLRTGAAS
-330 LNGEEAVVGT
+330 LNGDEAVVGT

-349 RTVAA
+349 RTVSAQAA
-354 ASAERLEEVRA
+354 DRLEEVRA
-365 SLPAGVVAEIV
+365 SLPDGVVAEIV

-386 IATVEKNLLEG
+386 IATVEKNLVEG

-406 LMLGNIRAAIIAALV
+406 LLLGNIRAAIIAALV
-421 IPVSMLMAA
+421 IPISMLMAA
-430 VGMNRLGVSGNLM
+430 IGMNRLGVSGNLM

-466 RLAARQHHEGRLLSL
+466 RLATRQHREGRLLSL

-491 AQEMIRPTVYG
+491 AQEMIKPTVYG

-550 AVLLNRKLTEKDVKP
+550 AVLLNKKLTEKEVKP
-565 VRIAKERYGPA
+565 IRMAKDRYGPA
-576 LRRAIA
+576 IRKTIA

-593 MFAVAALMFTFLGS
+593 LFAVAAIMFGFLGS

-637 RQVEDKLE
+637 RRVEDRLE
-645 AFPQVEL
+645 EFPQVEL

-688 LSKDE
+688 LPKDE
-693 LVAEM
+693 LVGEM
-698 EESLS
+698 ESALG

-741 ALTRSA
+741 ALTEAA
-747 GEVAGVLR
+747 GDVAGVLR
-755 GVEGAADVKVQQV
+755 AVEGAADVKVQQV

-789 VEEVAQSVAIA
+789 VEDVAQSVAIA

-851 ADFQVVDG
+851 ADFEVVDG

-889 ARAGVS
+889 AQEGVS
-895 ENVNL
+895 AQVDL
-900 PAASFIEWGGQYQN
+900 PPASFIEWGGQYQN
-914 LQAAQARLG
+914 LQEAQARLAI
-923 LVVPVCFALVLL
+923 VVPICFAVVLL
-935 LLFMA
+935 LLYMA

-965 ALRGMPFSVS
+965 VLRGMPFSVS

-997 IRQRLDKGMSLDD
+997 IRQRLESGMPLDD
-1010 AICDGALA
+1010 AIADGALA

-1030 SLGFVPMAIAT
+1030 SLGFVPMALAT

-1065 TLFVLPAIARLVLRE
+1065 TLFVLPAIARLVLHSSDDERS
-1080 NGQDVGWRE
+1080 WRE
-1089 KWRAMLRLNLT
+1089 KWWDRLRRNVT
-1100 RDERR
+1100 SDEER
-1105 EYPTGEI
+1105 ELKDIA

>member
-1 MVTETRPTP
+1 MAIDQT
-10 EVGNHTGSASHRH
+10 SSHSDENSHHH
-23 GLIGAILDIAVRFRW
+23 GLIGMILDVAVRFRW
-38 AVIVLTVFAA
+38 AIIVLTIFAA
-48 IYGAMNLLRL
+48 IYGAFNLLRL

-67 NTQVQINTSASALSP
+67 NTQVQINTSAAALSP

-171 YPGGRDA
+171 HPGG
-178 PKGGRTGW
+178 KGATTGGQTGW
-186 QPDGSFITERGE
+186 QRDGSFITERGD
-198 RLDTEVAKAAYLR
+198 RLESEVAKAAYLR

-226 GVAGVDSIGGYEKQF
+226 GVAGVDSIGGFEKQF

-253 GLSFDTLIDALE
+253 GLSFDSLINALE
-265 AANLAEGA
+265 AANLAAGA
-273 NFVDRAGEAL
+273 NFVDRADEAL
-283 LVRVDARLGGTQD
+283 LVRVDARLGGIAD
-296 IEQAVV
+296 IEEAVV

-315 ASVRIGGDLRTGAAS
+315 ANVEIGGDLRTGAAS
-330 LNGEEAVVGT
+330 LNGDEAVVGT

-349 RTVAA
+349 RTVSAQAA
-354 ASAERLEEVRA
+354 DRLEEVRA
-365 SLPAGVVAEIV
+365 SLPDGVVAEIV

-386 IATVEKNLLEG
+386 IATVEKNLVEG

-406 LMLGNIRAAIIAALV
+406 LLLGNIRAAIIAALV
-421 IPVSMLMAA
+421 IPISMLMAA
-430 VGMNRLGVSGNLM
+430 IGMNRLGVSGNLM

-466 RLAARQHHEGRLLSL
+466 RLATRQHREGRLLSL

-491 AQEMIRPTVYG
+491 AQEMIKPTVYG

-550 AVLLNRKLTEKDVKP
+550 AVLLNKKLTEKEVKP
-565 VRIAKERYGPA
+565 IRMAKGRYGPA
-576 LRRAIA
+576 IRKTIA

-593 MFAVAALMFTFLGS
+593 LFAVAAIMFGFLGS

-637 RQVEDKLE
+637 RRVEDRLE
-645 AFPQVEL
+645 EFPQVEL

-688 LSKDE
+688 LPKDE
-693 LVAEM
+693 LVGEM
-698 EESLS
+698 ESALG

-741 ALTRSA
+741 ALTEAA
-747 GEVAGVLR
+747 GDVAGVLR

-789 VEEVAQSVAIA
+789 VEDVAQSVAIA

-851 ADFQVVDG
+851 ADFEVVDG

-889 ARAGVS
+889 AQEGVS
-895 ENVNL
+895 AQVDL
-900 PAASFIEWGGQYQN
+900 PPASFIEWGGQYQN
-914 LQAAQARLG
+914 LQEAQARLAI
-923 LVVPVCFALVLL
+923 VVPICFAVVLL
-935 LLFMA
+935 LLYMA

-965 ALRGMPFSVS
+965 VLRGMPFSVS

-997 IRQRLDKGMSLDD
+997 IRQRLESGMPLDD
-1010 AICDGALA
+1010 AIADGALA

-1030 SLGFVPMAIAT
+1030 SLGFVPMALAT

-1065 TLFVLPAIARLVLRE
+1065 TLFVLPAIARLVLHRSDD
-1080 NGQDVGWRE
+1080 GRSWRE
-1089 KWRAMLRLNLT
+1089 KWWDRPRRNVT
-1100 RDERR
+1100 SDE
-1105 EYPTGEI
+1105 EAELKDIA

>member
-1 MVTETRPTP
+1 MAIDQTSSHSDE
-10 EVGNHTGSASHRH
+10 GSHHH
-23 GLIGAILDIAVRFRW
+23 GLIGMILDVAVRFRW
-38 AVIVLTVFAA
+38 AIIVLTIFAA
-48 IYGAMNLLRL
+48 IYGAFNLLRL

-67 NTQVQINTSASALSP
+67 NTQVQINTSAAALSP

-171 YPGGRDA
+171 HPGG
-178 PKGGRTGW
+178 KGATTGGQTGW
-186 QPDGSFITERGE
+186 QRDGSFITERGD
-198 RLDTEVAKAAYLR
+198 RLESEVAKAAYLR

-226 GVAGVDSIGGYEKQF
+226 GVAGVDSIGGFEKQF

-253 GLSFDTLIDALE
+253 GLSFDSLINALE
-265 AANLAEGA
+265 AANLAAGA
-273 NFVDRAGEAL
+273 NFVDRADEAL
-283 LVRVDARLGGTQD
+283 LVRVDARLGGIAD
-296 IEQAVV
+296 IEEAVV

-315 ASVRIGGDLRTGAAS
+315 ANVEIGGDLRTGAAS

-349 RTVAA
+349 RTVSAQAA
-354 ASAERLEEVRA
+354 DRLEEVRA
-365 SLPAGVVAEIV
+365 SLPDGVVAEIV

-386 IATVEKNLLEG
+386 IATVEKNLVEG

-406 LMLGNIRAAIIAALV
+406 LLLGNIRAAIIAALV
-421 IPVSMLMAA
+421 IPISMLMAA
-430 VGMNRLGVSGNLM
+430 IGMNRLGVSGNLM

-466 RLAARQHHEGRLLSL
+466 RLAARQHREGRLLSL

-491 AQEMIRPTVYG
+491 AQEMIKPTVYG

-550 AVLLNRKLTEKDVKP
+550 AVLLNKKLTEKEVKP
-565 VRIAKERYGPA
+565 IRMAKGRYGPA
-576 LRRAIA
+576 IRKTIA

-593 MFAVAALMFTFLGS
+593 LFAVAAIMFGFLGS

-637 RQVEDKLE
+637 RRVEDRLE
-645 AFPQVEL
+645 EFPQVEL

-688 LSKDE
+688 LPKDE
-693 LVAEM
+693 LVGEM
-698 EESLS
+698 ESALG

-741 ALTRSA
+741 ALTEAA
-747 GEVAGVLR
+747 GDVAGVLR
-755 GVEGAADVKVQQV
+755 AVEGAADVKVQQV

-789 VEEVAQSVAIA
+789 VEDVAQSVAIA

-851 ADFQVVDG
+851 ADFEVVDG

-889 ARAGVS
+889 AQEGVS
-895 ENVNL
+895 AQVDL
-900 PAASFIEWGGQYQN
+900 PPASFIEWGGQYQN
-914 LQAAQARLG
+914 LQEAQARLAI
-923 LVVPVCFALVLL
+923 VVPICFAVVLL
-935 LLFMA
+935 LLYMA

-965 ALRGMPFSVS
+965 VLRGMPFSVS

-997 IRQRLDKGMSLDD
+997 IRQRLESGMPLDD
-1010 AICDGALA
+1010 AIADGALA

-1030 SLGFVPMAIAT
+1030 SLGFVPMALAT

-1065 TLFVLPAIARLVLRE
+1065 TLFVLPAIARLVLHSSDDERS
-1080 NGQDVGWRE
+1080 WRE
-1089 KWRAMLRLNLT
+1089 KWWDRLRRNVT
-1100 RDERR
+1100 SDEER
-1105 EYPTGEI
+1105 ELKDIA